1 MLHKS
6 VIHNGNCIS
15 GILRIQQ
22 KYVIFLIKTNHRYV
36 FSLFNLI
43 RYMFN
48 PVFNYFFAFVNKF
61 LTKEKTYF

>member
-36 FSLFNLI
+36 FPLFNLI
-43 RYMFN
+43 CYMFN
-48 PVFNYFFAFVNKF
+48 PIFNYFFAFVNEF
-61 LTKEKTYF
+61 LIKEKTYF